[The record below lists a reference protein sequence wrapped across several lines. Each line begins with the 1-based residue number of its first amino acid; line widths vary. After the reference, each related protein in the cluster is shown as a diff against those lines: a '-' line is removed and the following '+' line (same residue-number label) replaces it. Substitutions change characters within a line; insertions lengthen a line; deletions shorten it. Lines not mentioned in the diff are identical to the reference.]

1 LSQITL
7 AVSVTAWVLFGVFS
21 VWVTSKKIPSGHGLL
36 SADAMFLMNILVIL
50 LFSPRNTIYPY
61 VGVILPLALFLSA
74 LLIERVNLGYLTLV
88 AFGTLLLNSVLSP
101 SFLYTPILL
110 PLELIGGLILIISL
124 IPIFIR
130 PSLIFKKA

>member
-7 AVSVTAWVLFGVFS
+7 AVSVTALVLFGAFC
-21 VWVTSKKIPSGHGLL
+21 VWVTSKKIPSHGLL
-36 SADAMFLMNILVIL
+36 RADAMFLMNVLVVL
-50 LFSPRNTIYPY
+50 LFGPRNTQIYPY
-61 VGVILPLALFLSA
+61 VGVILPLAFFLSA

-101 SFLYTPILL
+101 NFLYTPILL
-110 PLELIGGLILIISL
+110 PLELIGGLILTISL